1 MQVCRG
7 LTPRFATPLALTIG
21 NFDGVHR
28 GHQAM
33 LERVRAAA
41 VAHCVPA
48 AVLTFVPPPREFFA
62 PEHAPPRLS
71 TVRDKLERFA
81 ALGMDRVYLA
91 RFNRALAGLTPEAFI
106 DQVLVASLAVK
117 WLLVG
122 DDFRF
127 GKGRQGSLHTLQEAT
142 AAKGFIVETLSTVE
156 VNGERVSSTAVREA
170 LARGD
175 LEWAAQLLGRPYTI
189 SGHVAAGDR
198 LGRGLGFPTA
208 NLPLRH
214 RPALSGIFAARVHGL
229 GAHPRDAVA
238 SLGVRPTVKAD
249 GHPLLE
255 VHVFDFDGMIYGRRI
270 AVEFLHKLR
279 DEEKYPDLHALTKQ
293 IERDVAAAK
302 AYLAQH

>member
-1 MQVCRG
+1 MHVCRV
-7 LTPRFATPLALTIG
+7 LPTYADTPLALTIG

-33 LERVRAAA
+33 LEQMKAAA
-41 VAHCVPA
+41 ITHGVPA

-71 TVRDKLERFA
+71 TIRDKLERFA
-81 ALGMDRVYLA
+81 QLGIDRAYFA
-91 RFNRALAGLTPEAFI
+91 RFNRALANLAPDEFI
-106 DQVLVASLAVK
+106 ERILVESLGVK

-127 GKGRQGSLHTLQEAT
+127 GKGRQGNLRTLET
-142 AAKGFIVETLSTVE
+142 AASAYGFTVATLGTVE
-156 VNGERVSSTAVREA
+156 INGERVSSTAIREA

-189 SGHVAAGDR
+189 SGHVGHGKR

-208 NLPLRH
+208 NIPLRH
-214 RPALSGIFAARVHGL
+214 KPALSGIFAVRVHGL
-229 GAHPRDAVA
+229 GETPRDAVA
-238 SLGVRPTVKAD
+238 SLGVRPTVTSDAR
-249 GHPLLE
+249 PLLE
-255 VHVFDFDGMIYGRRI
+255 VHVFDFEQMIYGRRI

-279 DEEKYPDLHALTKQ
+279 DEEKYPDLHTLTRQ
-293 IERDVAAAK
+293 IERDVAAARS
-302 AYLAQH
+302 YLTQH